1 MVPRNDT
8 DTSAIHLHEDAIA
21 SLQAGRLAE
30 AIATCQQALQL
41 RPDLAEACKTLGV
54 AYQRRGDFQ
63 EALIWHLK
71 ALEIKPDFAEVYG
84 NLGSWYAEQKMW
96 SDALTT
102 YQMALQFNP
111 DLAGV
116 YRNLAQLLIL
126 FKQYPEAISYCQEA
140 IARQP
145 EAGKAHYLLG
155 NALAGLGRWAEA
167 ETAYQHC
174 IKLSPNS
181 DFIYLDWG
189 NMLAQQG
196 KWDGAIAAY
205 KRAIQLNP
213 NNELAHHKLGNA
225 WFRLQ
230 ELEKAI
236 AAYQKAIKIN
246 PDTPWSHQPL
256 GRALIEV
263 GNLKEALEVCS
274 RAVDLNP
281 DSYWSHENLADALSG
296 TGQFAEAVPIY
307 LQALWQIPENRPGV
321 NNSLSRK
328 LGHAMR
334 EHSQGDAAIASLW
347 LSKMIWYQPDEN
359 WQNLGLNTGDP
370 ELYLQWGELLA
381 KNHQFEGAIAFHDLA
396 REIRPDDPEILK
408 KWENVC
414 RQHREFE
421 EKIAALQTAIAKAPD
436 RPQPH
441 TELGNFLCDQNRF
454 DEAADCHKI
463 ALKLRGWQESE
474 TRGYRFTRDWFGS
487 NITAWEKHLK
497 SRVGIPNFKALEVGS
512 FQGMSTCWLL
522 DRVLTHPTSKI
533 TCIDPYFQPEFSDN
547 IAKTGASDRVIK
559 IVGYSQN
566 VLGSLPPRHY
576 DLIYIDGCHLAT
588 VAFRDALLS
597 WRLLKVGGMAI
608 FDDYNVAEKGDREQE
623 AKRGIDA
630 FLEQVRDGVDIINEG
645 YQLFFVKTGDGL
657 PDGDMERL
665 LSEVDGSEQDYS

>member
-1 MVPRNDT
+1 MVSRNDT
-8 DTSAIHLHEDAIA
+8 DTSAVHLHEQAIA
-21 SLQAGRLAE
+21 SLAAGKIEE
-30 AIATCQQALQL
+30 AIAACQQALQL
-41 RPDLAEACKTLGV
+41 RPDFAEACKTLGV
-54 AYQRRGDFQ
+54 AHQKRGDFQ
-63 EALIWHLK
+63 EALVWHLK

-96 SDALTT
+96 ADALTT
-102 YQMALQFNP
+102 YQMALQFDPN
-111 DLAGV
+111 LAGV
-116 YRNLAQLLIL
+116 CRNLAQLLIL
-126 FKQYPEAISYCQEA
+126 FKKYPEAISYCREA

-155 NALAGLGRWAEA
+155 NARAGLGRWGEA
-167 ETAYQHC
+167 ETAYRHC

-181 DFIYLDWG
+181 DFVYLDLG

-196 KWDGAIAAY
+196 KWDEAIAAY
-205 KRAIQLNP
+205 ERAIKLNS
-213 NNELAHHKLGNA
+213 NSELAHHKLGNA

-230 ELEKAI
+230 EFKKAI

-246 PDTPWSHQPL
+246 PNTPWSHQPL
-256 GRALIEV
+256 GRALIEI
-263 GNLKEALEVCS
+263 GNLKEAIEVCS
-274 RAVDLNP
+274 RAVVLNP
-281 DSYWSHENLADALSG
+281 DSYWSYENFADALSG

-307 LQALWQIPENRPGV
+307 LQALRQIPENRPGV
-321 NNSLSRK
+321 NNSVSRK

-347 LSKMIWYQPDEN
+347 LSKMVWYQPDKN
-359 WQNLGLNTGDP
+359 WKNLGLDTCDP
-370 ELYLQWGELLA
+370 EPYLQWGELLA
-381 KNHQFEGAIAFHDLA
+381 KNNQFEAAIAFHDFA
-396 REIRPDDPEILK
+396 REIRPDDPEIGE

-421 EKIAALQTAIAKAPD
+421 EKITFLKKAIAAAPN

-441 TELGNFLCDQNRF
+441 TELGNFFCDQNRF
-454 DEAADCHKI
+454 DAAANCHQI
-463 ALKLRGWQESE
+463 ALKLRGWKESE

-487 NITAWEKHLK
+487 HIPAWEKHLK
-497 SRVGIPNFKALEVGS
+497 SRVGLPNFNALEVGS

-533 TCIDPYFQPEFSDN
+533 TCIDPYFQPEFSEN
-547 IAKTGASDRVIK
+547 IAKTGAGDRVIK

-566 VLGSLPPRHY
+566 LLASLPPKHY

-588 VAFRDALLS
+588 VAFRDALRS
-597 WRLLKVGGMAI
+597 WRLLKVGGMAV
-608 FDDYNVAEKGDREQE
+608 FDDYNVAETDNPEQE

-630 FLEQVRDGVDIINEG
+630 FLERVQKWVDIIDEG

-657 PDGDMERL
+657 PDGEIEML
-665 LSEVDGSEQDYS
+665 LSEIDGPEQDPN